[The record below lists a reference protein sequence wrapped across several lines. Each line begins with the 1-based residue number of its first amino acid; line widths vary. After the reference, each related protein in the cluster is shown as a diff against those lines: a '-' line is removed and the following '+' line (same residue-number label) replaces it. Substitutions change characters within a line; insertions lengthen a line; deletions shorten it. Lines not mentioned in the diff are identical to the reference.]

1 MYFAGCQD
9 GFGKK
14 AISGPEGQ
22 EVLLISV
29 PRYRETGV
37 VVLVDLES
45 WEVECVRLG
54 VVKAEGMEE

>member
-1 MYFAGCQD
+1 
-9 GFGKK
+9 
-14 AISGPEGQ
+14 
-22 EVLLISV
+22 
-29 PRYRETGV
+29 V